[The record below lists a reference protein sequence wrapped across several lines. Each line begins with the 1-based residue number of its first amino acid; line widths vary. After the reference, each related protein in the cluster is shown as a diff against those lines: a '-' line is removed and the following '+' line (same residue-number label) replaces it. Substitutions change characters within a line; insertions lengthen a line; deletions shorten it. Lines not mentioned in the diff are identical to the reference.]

1 MDQVIDRNT
10 IQINAINAWIKNKC
24 KGTCQMSTGTGK
36 SFVAIKAI
44 LYIKNLKQKFNNEPI
59 TVLHL
64 SEREDRQAGFQ
75 KQVQVYCDLYNL
87 AVDEFYTTTAK
98 IEYRCYQGY
107 NNLKDTSFDLVIC
120 DEIHEALTPSYYN
133 IFFFVKSKAII
144 GLTATIPYVK
154 YELEENLTTSKF
166 RLLEAV
172 CPIVYK
178 YDLKTSIINK
188 TSRTNNLYFIRC
200 NLTQRENMYYASLSD
215 VIETNMNNIRAK
227 QAGGKRTALMNV
239 SEQKVEY
246 ARSLINYFNTKKDK
260 TILFTTN
267 TTVLK
272 QILPNKSIL
281 GENKK
286 GNNVIMHQFENNL
299 FYVIGSYKM
308 LKQGNNLDNLNNCI
322 ILASNNANINLDTIQ
337 RVGRLRLDNENR
349 GNVIVLYND
358 DTFETKYLT
367 KIPTILHN
375 TTPVLCDNLK
385 EFYDKYEN
393 IESLKGA

>member
-1 MDQVIDRNT
+1 MPILPILWYVYALYA
-10 IQINAINAWIKNKC
+10 NAKC
-24 KGTCQMSTGTGK
+24 QNEYYFLSSTPFYDMS
-36 SFVAIKAI
+36 
-44 LYIKNLKQKFNNEPI
+44 LY
-59 TVLHL
+59 
-64 SEREDRQAGFQ
+64 D
-75 KQVQVYCDLYNL
+75 
-87 AVDEFYTTTAK
+87 
-98 IEYRCYQGY
+98 
-107 NNLKDTSFDLVIC
+107 
-120 DEIHEALTPSYYN
+120 
-133 IFFFVKSKAII
+133 I
-144 GLTATIPYVK
+144 GLAFWRMSISW
-154 YELEENLTTSKF
+154 SKSYF
-166 RLLEAV
+166 W
-172 CPIVYK
+172 CI
-178 YDLKTSIINK
+178 TSIILIIYA
-188 TSRTNNLYFIRC
+188 LYILF
-200 NLTQRENMYYASLSD
+200 
-215 VIETNMNNIRAK
+215 
-227 QAGGKRTALMNV
+227 
-239 SEQKVEY
+239 
-246 ARSLINYFNTKKDK
+246 KKDK